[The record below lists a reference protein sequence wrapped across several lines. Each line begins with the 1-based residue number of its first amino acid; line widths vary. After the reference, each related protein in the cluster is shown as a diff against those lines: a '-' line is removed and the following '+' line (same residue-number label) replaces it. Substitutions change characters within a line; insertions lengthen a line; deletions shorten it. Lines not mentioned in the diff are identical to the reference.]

1 MAIREFETR
10 EQWVWGLTRRRSA
23 SPLRFWWGYDWWS
36 YDWWSCGR
44 WWWCY
49 RWFVGLVGGTGLCI
63 LPGRRQMRDGLP
75 TTLGDWEGLFQQS
88 PFTIGVCDIAC
99 TWRYLTQGLHCV
111 AISRAKRPRLPM
123 DGGSEGAGLFDGVLP
138 SYRQISVVHELRG
151 VILLNHELLW
161 PTFCC

>member
-23 SPLRFWWGYDWWS
+23 SPLRFWWGYDWWGYDWWS

-49 RWFVGLVGGTGLCI
+49 RWFVGLVWGTGLCI
-63 LPGRRQMRDGLP
+63 SSGRRQMRDGLP
-75 TTLGDWEGLFQQS
+75 TSLGDREGLFQQS

-99 TWRYLTQGLHCV
+99 ARRDLTKGLHSV
-111 AISRAKRPRLPM
+111 VVSRAKRPRLPM

-138 SYRQISVVHELRG
+138 SNAQVAVVPEFRTIVLAD
-151 VILLNHELLW
+151 
-161 PTFCC
+161 